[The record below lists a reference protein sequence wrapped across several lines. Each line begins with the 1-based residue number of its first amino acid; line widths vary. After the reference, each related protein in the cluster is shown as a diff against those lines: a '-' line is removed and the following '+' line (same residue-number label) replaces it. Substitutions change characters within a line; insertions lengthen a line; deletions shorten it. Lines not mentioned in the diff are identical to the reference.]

1 MIFTQQKLVFR
12 IINIFHIQQN
22 KVRFEET
29 NRHFASLSFRF
40 RSDAVIHSKSE
51 TFRLGDG
58 AVSFFPADVD
68 YRREAGVDD
77 LIAINLEVDNY
88 VSDRIEHFVT
98 ADPEGIGARFRE
110 IRKVWTSGRMD
121 RYYRASALLYDLFAA
136 LYGEWASQDDG
147 LPALLVR
154 AIESFDRQFDD
165 PELSVSRVADEVG
178 ISEVYLR
185 CLFRQHRQTSPKQYL
200 TDVRIQKAKALL
212 ASGFYSVA
220 QTAQRCG
227 YRDEKHFS
235 TVFRRLTGTPPSRY
249 KYHPERH
256 HPEG

>member
-12 IINIFHIQQN
+12 IIDIFHIQQE

-40 RSDAVIHSKSE
+40 QSNAVIHTKSE

-77 LIAINLEVDNY
+77 LIAIDLEVDNY
-88 VSDRIEHFVT
+88 ISDRIEHFVT

-121 RYYRASALLYDLFAA
+121 RFYRANALLYDLFAA
-136 LYGEWASQDDG
+136 LYGEGVSQDDG
-147 LPALLVR
+147 LPALLVG
-154 AIESFDRQFDD
+154 AIESFDRHFAD
-165 PELSVSRVADEVG
+165 PELSVSQVAGEIGV
-178 ISEVYLR
+178 SEVYLR
-185 CLFRQHRQTSPKQYL
+185 YLFRQYRQTSPKQYL

-212 ASGFYSVA
+212 SSGFYSVA

-235 TVFRRLTGTPPSRY
+235 TVFRRLTGTPPSKY
-249 KYHPERH
+249 KYRPEQSHR
-256 HPEG
+256 EA